1 MNKIINFSLKNKFAV
16 WLLTIIVT
24 IAGIYSGLNMK
35 LETIP
40 DITTPIVTVT
50 TVYPGATPEEVADK
64 ISKPMEEQLQNL
76 SGVNVVSSSSFQ
88 NASSIQVEYDFDK
101 NMEKAETEIKEALA
115 NVKLPEGVKDP
126 KVSRVNFNAF
136 PVISLSVAS
145 KNESLATLTENVE
158 KNVIPGLKGLD
169 GVASVQISGQQ
180 VDEVQLVF
188 KKDKMKELGLSEDT
202 VKNIIKGSDVS
213 LPLGLY
219 TFKDTEKSVVV
230 DGNITTIKAL
240 KELKIPAIP
249 SSPNG
254 QGSQNAGAGAQT
266 PQMNPAA
273 MNGIPTV
280 TLEEIADIK
289 EVGKADSI
297 SRTNGKEAIGIQIVK
312 AADANTVDV
321 VNAVKD
327 KVKDLEKKYKDL
339 EIISTFD
346 QGAPIEKSV
355 ETMLSKAIFGAIF
368 AIVIIMLFLRNIRTT
383 LISVVSIPLS
393 LLIAVLVIKQMDI
406 TLNIMTLGAMTVAIG
421 RVVDDSIVVIE
432 NIYRRMS
439 LSEEKLRGKDLI
451 REATKEMFIPI
462 MSSTIV
468 TIAVFLPLGL
478 VKGMIGEMF
487 LPFALTI
494 VFALLASLLV
504 AITIVPMLAHSLFK
518 KESMREKEVHHEEKP
533 SKLANGYKRI
543 LEWALN
549 HKIITSSIAVLLLVG
564 SLALVPAIGVSFLPS
579 EEEKMIITTYNP
591 EPGQT
596 LEDVEKIATKAEKH
610 FQDNKNVKTIQFSL
624 GGENPMSPG
633 KTNQAMFFVQYD
645 NDTKNFEKEK
655 EQVVKDLQKMS
666 GKGEWKSQDFGT
678 SGGSNEIKLYVYGD
692 SSEDIKP
699 VVKDIQNIMKKN
711 KDLKDVDSSIAKTYA
726 EYTLVADQEK
736 LSKMGLTAAQIGMG
750 LSNQH
755 DRPVLTTI
763 KKDGKDINVYVEAEK
778 QNYETIDDLTN
789 RKITTPLGNEVAVKD
804 VMTVKEGETSNT
816 VTHRDGRVYAEV
828 SAKLKSDDVSKASA
842 AVQKE
847 VDKMDLPSGVDVSMG
862 GVTKDIQE
870 SFKQLGLA
878 MLAAIAIV
886 YFVLVVTFGGAL
898 APFAILFSLPFTII
912 GALVALLISGETL
925 SVSAMI
931 GALMLIG
938 IVVTNAI
945 VLIDRVIHKENEGVS
960 TREALLEAGATRL
973 RPILM
978 TAIATIG
985 ALIPLA
991 LGFEGSGLISKG
1003 LGVTVIGGLTSSTL
1017 LTLLIVPI
1025 VYEALSKFKKKKAK

>member
-64 ISKPMEEQLQNL
+64 VSKPMEEQLQNL

-101 NMEKAETEIKEALA
+101 NMEKAETEIKEALT

-158 KNVIPGLKGLD
+158 KNVVPGLKGLD
-169 GVASVQISGQQ
+169 GVASVQIAGQQ

-202 VKNIIKGSDVS
+202 VKNVIKGSDVS

-280 TLEEIADIK
+280 TLDEIADIK
-289 EVGKADSI
+289 EVGKAESI

-312 AADANTVDV
+312 ASDANTVDV

-543 LEWALN
+543 LA
-549 HKIITSSIAVLLLVG
+549 
-564 SLALVPAIGVSFLPS
+564 
-579 EEEKMIITTYNP
+579 
-591 EPGQT
+591 
-596 LEDVEKIATKAEKH
+596 
-610 FQDNKNVKTIQFSL
+610 
-624 GGENPMSPG
+624 
-633 KTNQAMFFVQYD
+633 
-645 NDTKNFEKEK
+645 
-655 EQVVKDLQKMS
+655 
-666 GKGEWKSQDFGT
+666 
-678 SGGSNEIKLYVYGD
+678 
-692 SSEDIKP
+692 
-699 VVKDIQNIMKKN
+699 
-711 KDLKDVDSSIAKTYA
+711 
-726 EYTLVADQEK
+726 
-736 LSKMGLTAAQIGMG
+736 
-750 LSNQH
+750 
-755 DRPVLTTI
+755 
-763 KKDGKDINVYVEAEK
+763 
-778 QNYETIDDLTN
+778 
-789 RKITTPLGNEVAVKD
+789 
-804 VMTVKEGETSNT
+804 
-816 VTHRDGRVYAEV
+816 
-828 SAKLKSDDVSKASA
+828 
-842 AVQKE
+842 
-847 VDKMDLPSGVDVSMG
+847 
-862 GVTKDIQE
+862 
-870 SFKQLGLA
+870 
-878 MLAAIAIV
+878 
-886 YFVLVVTFGGAL
+886 
-898 APFAILFSLPFTII
+898 
-912 GALVALLISGETL
+912 
-925 SVSAMI
+925 
-931 GALMLIG
+931 
-938 IVVTNAI
+938 
-945 VLIDRVIHKENEGVS
+945 
-960 TREALLEAGATRL
+960 
-973 RPILM
+973 
-978 TAIATIG
+978 
-985 ALIPLA
+985 
-991 LGFEGSGLISKG
+991 
-1003 LGVTVIGGLTSSTL
+1003 
-1017 LTLLIVPI
+1017 
-1025 VYEALSKFKKKKAK
+1025 